1 MPDISNT
8 PNMQPASGSQFVPAV
23 QPVAD
28 AQSVAGG
35 QSVPAAQPVAG
46 TQPAHSAQP
55 AQGYAAAAYPAYSQG
70 AYQAAPQQGA
80 YQAASQQSAYQ
91 AAPQQRAYQQSAYPQ
106 GVYPQGAQGMQSP
119 SPQGMQGA
127 RAQGG
132 YQGNR
137 LQIAQS
143 QNARSQAS
151 RGQAGRGQA
160 SRGQASRG
168 QAWPQATNTTLPQN
182 IEAEQTVLSACLLSL
197 GVFEEVVQKLKP
209 ESFFR
214 PAHRIIFETMR
225 EMTSKS
231 IPIDVISVADQLTA
245 KNQLEAVGGQAYLL
259 ELTDNTFA
267 LTNWN
272 HHADIVARDAIRR
285 DLLYASAS
293 ISALAYDSPADTT
306 ELIGKAEA
314 SLFGVTEQRVASTFK
329 SIVELVEQTNNEIA
343 DMANRDTAIQGVQ
356 TGFID
361 VDKLFCGLRGGDLII
376 LAARPA
382 VGKTSFAMNLAANA
396 AKIGSTVVLFSL
408 EMSSVQIT
416 QRIIASEAQ
425 VPLHRLRSG
434 QLSEADML
442 AIVNAEA
449 GLTANNTLYIDDSPS
464 LTITE
469 LRTKARRLFRDV
481 KNGLIIVDYL
491 QLMQPVIPR
500 PNARQ
505 VEVAEISRGLKVLAK
520 ELDIPIIALSQ
531 LSRSIDTRGDKRPM
545 LSDLRE
551 SGSIEQDADIV
562 MFLDRSTS
570 EAEAESDKRPD
581 LGEAELIV
589 AKHRNGPTRDI
600 KLTFVGEYT
609 KFTNYFDDSSYG
621 GYAE

>member
-35 QSVPAAQPVAG
+35 QSVSAAQPVAG

-70 AYQAAPQQGA
+70 AYQAAP
-80 YQAASQQSAYQ
+80 QQSAYQ

-137 LQIAQS
+137 S
-143 QNARSQAS
+143 QNARS
-151 RGQAGRGQA
+151 QAGRGQA
-160 SRGQASRG
+160 SRR

-531 LSRSIDTRGDKRPM
+531 LSRSIDQRGDKRPM

>member
-8 PNMQPASGSQFVPAV
+8 PNMQSASGSQFAPAV

-28 AQSVAGG
+28 AQFVAGGQPVAGG

-46 TQPAHSAQP
+46 TQPAQSAQP

-70 AYQAAPQQGA
+70 AYQAV
-80 YQAASQQSAYQ
+80 
-91 AAPQQRAYQQSAYPQ
+91 PQQRAYQQSAYPQ

-119 SPQGMQGA
+119 SSQGMQGA
-127 RAQGG
+127 RTQGG
-132 YQGNR
+132 YQSNR
-137 LQIAQS
+137 S
-143 QNARSQAS
+143 QNARSQA
-151 RGQAGRGQA
+151 G
-160 SRGQASRG
+160 RGQASRG

-449 GLTANNTLYIDDSPS
+449 GLTAKNTLYIDDSPS

-481 KNGLIIVDYL
+481 KSGLIIVDYL
-491 QLMQPVIPR
+491 QLMQPLIPR

-520 ELDIPIIALSQ
+520 ELDVPLIALSQ
-531 LSRSIDTRGDKRPM
+531 LSRSIDQRGDKRPM

-600 KLTFVGEYT
+600 KLAFNGDYT
-609 KFTNYFDDSSYG
+609 KFTDYFDDSSYG

>member
-23 QPVAD
+23 QSVAD
-28 AQSVAGG
+28 AQSVAGGQPVAGG

-46 TQPAHSAQP
+46 TQPAQSAQP
-55 AQGYAAAAYPAYSQG
+55 AQGYANAAYPAYSQG
-70 AYQAAPQQGA
+70 AYQAVP
-80 YQAASQQSAYQ
+80 QQSAYQ

-119 SPQGMQGA
+119 SPQGMQSSQGMQGA

-137 LQIAQS
+137 S
-143 QNARSQAS
+143 QNARSQA
-151 RGQAGRGQA
+151 G
-160 SRGQASRG
+160 RGQASRG

-449 GLTANNTLYIDDSPS
+449 GLTAKNTLYIDDSPS

-491 QLMQPVIPR
+491 QLMQPLIPR

-520 ELDIPIIALSQ
+520 ELDVPLIALSQ
-531 LSRSIDTRGDKRPM
+531 LSRSIDQRGDKRPM

-600 KLTFVGEYT
+600 KLAFNGDYT
-609 KFTNYFDDSSYG
+609 KFTDYFDDSSYG

>member
-35 QSVPAAQPVAG
+35 QPVAGGQSVPATQPVAG
-46 TQPAHSAQP
+46 TQPAQSAQP
-55 AQGYAAAAYPAYSQG
+55 AQGYANAAYPAYSQG

-80 YQAASQQSAYQ
+80 YQAVPQQSAYQ

-106 GVYPQGAQGMQSP
+106 GVYPQGAQGMQS
-119 SPQGMQGA
+119 SQGMQGA

-137 LQIAQS
+137 S
-143 QNARSQAS
+143 QNARSQA
-151 RGQAGRGQA
+151 G
-160 SRGQASRG
+160 RGQASRG

-225 EMTSKS
+225 EMTSKF

-531 LSRSIDTRGDKRPM
+531 LSRSIDQRGDKRPM

>member
-23 QPVAD
+23 QSVAD
-28 AQSVAGG
+28 AQSVAGGQPVAGG

-46 TQPAHSAQP
+46 TQPAQSAQP

-80 YQAASQQSAYQ
+80 YQAVPQQSAYQ

-119 SPQGMQGA
+119 SPQGMQSSQGMQGA

-137 LQIAQS
+137 S
-143 QNARSQAS
+143 QNARSQA
-151 RGQAGRGQA
+151 G
-160 SRGQASRG
+160 RGQASRG

-449 GLTANNTLYIDDSPS
+449 GLTAKNTLYIDDSPS

-481 KNGLIIVDYL
+481 KSGLIIVDYL
-491 QLMQPVIPR
+491 QLMQPLIPR

-520 ELDIPIIALSQ
+520 ELDVPLIALSQ
-531 LSRSIDTRGDKRPM
+531 LSRSIDQRGDKRPM

-600 KLTFVGEYT
+600 KLAFNGDYT
-609 KFTNYFDDSSYG
+609 KFTDYFDDSSYG

>member
-23 QPVAD
+23 QPAADVQSVAGG
-28 AQSVAGG
+28 QPVAGG

-46 TQPAHSAQP
+46 TQPAQSAQP
-55 AQGYAAAAYPAYSQG
+55 AQGYANAAYPAYSQG
-70 AYQAAPQQGA
+70 AYQAVP
-80 YQAASQQSAYQ
+80 QQSAYQ

-119 SPQGMQGA
+119 SPQGMQSSQGMQGA

-137 LQIAQS
+137 S
-143 QNARSQAS
+143 QNARSQA
-151 RGQAGRGQA
+151 G
-160 SRGQASRG
+160 RGQASRG

-531 LSRSIDTRGDKRPM
+531 LSRSIDQRGDKRPM

>member
-35 QSVPAAQPVAG
+35 QPVAGGQSVPAAQPVAG
-46 TQPAHSAQP
+46 TQPAQSAQP
-55 AQGYAAAAYPAYSQG
+55 AQGYANAAYPAYSQG
-70 AYQAAPQQGA
+70 AYQAVPQQG
-80 YQAASQQSAYQ
+80 AYQ

-106 GVYPQGAQGMQSP
+106 GVYPQGAPGMQSP
-119 SPQGMQGA
+119 SSQGMQGA

-137 LQIAQS
+137 S
-143 QNARSQAS
+143 QNARSQA
-151 RGQAGRGQA
+151 G
-160 SRGQASRG
+160 RGQASRG

-449 GLTANNTLYIDDSPS
+449 GLTAKNTLYIDDSPS

-491 QLMQPVIPR
+491 QLMQPLIPR

-520 ELDIPIIALSQ
+520 ELDVPLIALSQ
-531 LSRSIDTRGDKRPM
+531 LSRSIDQRGDKRPM

-600 KLTFVGEYT
+600 KLAFNGDYT
-609 KFTNYFDDSSYG
+609 KFTDYFDDSSYG

>member
-8 PNMQPASGSQFVPAV
+8 SNMQPASGSQFVPAV
-23 QPVAD
+23 QSVAD

-35 QSVPAAQPVAG
+35 QPVAGGQSVPTAQPVAG
-46 TQPAHSAQP
+46 TQPAQSAQP
-55 AQGYAAAAYPAYSQG
+55 AQGYANAAYPAYSQG
-70 AYQAAPQQGA
+70 AYQAVP
-80 YQAASQQSAYQ
+80 QQSAYQ

-119 SPQGMQGA
+119 SSQGMQGA

-137 LQIAQS
+137 S
-143 QNARSQAS
+143 QNARSQA
-151 RGQAGRGQA
+151 G
-160 SRGQASRG
+160 RGQASRG

-449 GLTANNTLYIDDSPS
+449 GLTAKNTLYIDDSPS

-491 QLMQPVIPR
+491 QLMQPLIPR

-520 ELDIPIIALSQ
+520 ELDVPLIALSQ
-531 LSRSIDTRGDKRPM
+531 LSRSIDQRGDKRPM

-600 KLTFVGEYT
+600 KLAFNGDYT
-609 KFTNYFDDSSYG
+609 KFTDYFDDSSYG

>member
-35 QSVPAAQPVAG
+35 QPVAGGQSVPAAQPVVG
-46 TQPAHSAQP
+46 TQPAQSAQP

-70 AYQAAPQQGA
+70 AYQAVP
-80 YQAASQQSAYQ
+80 QQSAYQ

-119 SPQGMQGA
+119 QGMQGA

-137 LQIAQS
+137 S
-143 QNARSQAS
+143 QNARS
-151 RGQAGRGQA
+151 QAGRGQA
-160 SRGQASRG
+160 SRR

-531 LSRSIDTRGDKRPM
+531 LSRSIDQRGDKRPM

>member
-35 QSVPAAQPVAG
+35 QPVAGGQSVPAAQPVAG
-46 TQPAHSAQP
+46 TQPAQSAQP
-55 AQGYAAAAYPAYSQG
+55 AQGYANAAYPAYSQG
-70 AYQAAPQQGA
+70 AYQAVP
-80 YQAASQQSAYQ
+80 QQSAYQ

-106 GVYPQGAQGMQSP
+106 GVYPQGAQGMQS
-119 SPQGMQGA
+119 SQGMQGA

-137 LQIAQS
+137 S
-143 QNARSQAS
+143 QNARSQA
-151 RGQAGRGQA
+151 G
-160 SRGQASRG
+160 RGQASRG

-449 GLTANNTLYIDDSPS
+449 GLTAKNTLYIDDSPS

-491 QLMQPVIPR
+491 QLMQPLIPR

-520 ELDIPIIALSQ
+520 ELDVPLIALSQ
-531 LSRSIDTRGDKRPM
+531 LSRSIDQRGDKRPM

-600 KLTFVGEYT
+600 KLAFNGDYT
-609 KFTNYFDDSSYG
+609 KFTDYFDDSSYG

>member
-35 QSVPAAQPVAG
+35 QPVAGGQSVPAAQPVAG
-46 TQPAHSAQP
+46 TQPAQSAQP
-55 AQGYAAAAYPAYSQG
+55 AQGYANAAYPAYSQG
-70 AYQAAPQQGA
+70 
-80 YQAASQQSAYQ
+80 AYQ

-119 SPQGMQGA
+119 SPQGMQSSQGMQGA

-137 LQIAQS
+137 S
-143 QNARSQAS
+143 QNARSQA
-151 RGQAGRGQA
+151 G
-160 SRGQASRG
+160 RGQASRG

-531 LSRSIDTRGDKRPM
+531 LSRSIDQRGDKRPM

>member
-23 QPVAD
+23 QSVAD
-28 AQSVAGG
+28 AQSVAGGQPVAGG

-46 TQPAHSAQP
+46 TQPAQSAQP

-70 AYQAAPQQGA
+70 AYQAVP
-80 YQAASQQSAYQ
+80 QQSAYQ

-119 SPQGMQGA
+119 SPQGMQSPSPQGMQSA

-137 LQIAQS
+137 S
-143 QNARSQAS
+143 QNARSQA
-151 RGQAGRGQA
+151 G
-160 SRGQASRG
+160 RGQASRG

-449 GLTANNTLYIDDSPS
+449 GLTAKNTLYIDDSPS

-491 QLMQPVIPR
+491 QLMQPLIPR

-520 ELDIPIIALSQ
+520 ELDVPLIALSQ
-531 LSRSIDTRGDKRPM
+531 LSRSIDQRGDKRPM

>member
-35 QSVPAAQPVAG
+35 QPVAGGQSVPAAQPVAG
-46 TQPAHSAQP
+46 TQPAQSAQP
-55 AQGYAAAAYPAYSQG
+55 AQGYANAAYPAYSQG
-70 AYQAAPQQGA
+70 AYQAVP
-80 YQAASQQSAYQ
+80 QQSAYQ

-119 SPQGMQGA
+119 SPQGMQSA

-137 LQIAQS
+137 S
-143 QNARSQAS
+143 QNARSQA
-151 RGQAGRGQA
+151 G
-160 SRGQASRG
+160 RG

-449 GLTANNTLYIDDSPS
+449 GLTAKNTLYIDDSPS

-491 QLMQPVIPR
+491 QLMQPLIPR

-520 ELDIPIIALSQ
+520 ELDVPLIALSQ
-531 LSRSIDTRGDKRPM
+531 LSRSIDQRGDKRPM

-600 KLTFVGEYT
+600 KLAFNGDYT
-609 KFTNYFDDSSYG
+609 KFTDYFDDSSYG

>member
-35 QSVPAAQPVAG
+35 QPVAGGQSVPAAQPVAG
-46 TQPAHSAQP
+46 TQPAQSAQP
-55 AQGYAAAAYPAYSQG
+55 AQGYANAAYPAYSQG
-70 AYQAAPQQGA
+70 AYQAVP
-80 YQAASQQSAYQ
+80 QQSAYQ

-106 GVYPQGAQGMQSP
+106 GVYPQGAQGMQ
-119 SPQGMQGA
+119 GA

-137 LQIAQS
+137 S
-143 QNARSQAS
+143 QNARSQA
-151 RGQAGRGQA
+151 G
-160 SRGQASRG
+160 RGQASRG

-531 LSRSIDTRGDKRPM
+531 LSRSIDQRGDKRPM

>member
-70 AYQAAPQQGA
+70 AYQAAPQQ
-80 YQAASQQSAYQ
+80 SAYQ

-143 QNARSQAS
+143 QNARS
-151 RGQAGRGQA
+151 QA

>member
-23 QPVAD
+23 QSVAD

-35 QSVPAAQPVAG
+35 QPVAGGQSVPTAQPVAG
-46 TQPAHSAQP
+46 TQPAQSAQP
-55 AQGYAAAAYPAYSQG
+55 AQGYANAAYPAYSQG
-70 AYQAAPQQGA
+70 AYQAVP
-80 YQAASQQSAYQ
+80 QQSAYQ

-119 SPQGMQGA
+119 SSQGMQGA

-137 LQIAQS
+137 S
-143 QNARSQAS
+143 QNARSQA
-151 RGQAGRGQA
+151 G
-160 SRGQASRG
+160 RGQASRG

-531 LSRSIDTRGDKRPM
+531 LSRSIDQRGDKRPM

>member
-23 QPVAD
+23 QSVAD
-28 AQSVAGG
+28 AQSVAGGQPVAGG

-46 TQPAHSAQP
+46 TQPAQSAQP

-70 AYQAAPQQGA
+70 AYQAVP
-80 YQAASQQSAYQ
+80 QQSAYQ

-119 SPQGMQGA
+119 SSQGMQGA
-127 RAQGG
+127 RTQGG

-137 LQIAQS
+137 S
-143 QNARSQAS
+143 QNARSQV
-151 RGQAGRGQA
+151 GC
-160 SRGQASRG
+160 GQASRG

-449 GLTANNTLYIDDSPS
+449 GLTAKNTLYIDDSPS

-491 QLMQPVIPR
+491 QLMQPLIPR

-520 ELDIPIIALSQ
+520 ELDVPLIALSQ
-531 LSRSIDTRGDKRPM
+531 LSRSIDQRGDKRPM

-600 KLTFVGEYT
+600 KLAFNGDYT
-609 KFTNYFDDSSYG
+609 KFTDYFDDSSYG

>member
-23 QPVAD
+23 QSVAD

-35 QSVPAAQPVAG
+35 QPVAGGQSVPTAQPVAG
-46 TQPAHSAQP
+46 TQPAQSAQP
-55 AQGYAAAAYPAYSQG
+55 AQGYANAAYPAYSQG
-70 AYQAAPQQGA
+70 AYQAVP
-80 YQAASQQSAYQ
+80 QQSAYQ
-91 AAPQQRAYQQSAYPQ
+91 AAPQQRAYQQSAYQ

-137 LQIAQS
+137 LQIARS
-143 QNARSQAS
+143 QNARSQA
-151 RGQAGRGQA
+151 G
-160 SRGQASRG
+160 RGQASRG

-531 LSRSIDTRGDKRPM
+531 LSRSIDQRGDKRPM

>member
-23 QPVAD
+23 QSVAD

-35 QSVPAAQPVAG
+35 QPVAGGQSVPTAQPVAG
-46 TQPAHSAQP
+46 TQPAQSAQP
-55 AQGYAAAAYPAYSQG
+55 AQGYANAAYPAYSQG
-70 AYQAAPQQGA
+70 AYQAVP
-80 YQAASQQSAYQ
+80 QQSAYQ
-91 AAPQQRAYQQSAYPQ
+91 AVPQQSAYPQ

-132 YQGNR
+132 YQSNR
-137 LQIAQS
+137 S
-143 QNARSQAS
+143 QNARSQA
-151 RGQAGRGQA
+151 G
-160 SRGQASRG
+160 RGQASRG

-214 PAHRIIFETMR
+214 PAHRMIFETMR

-531 LSRSIDTRGDKRPM
+531 LSRSIDQRGDKRPM

>member
-35 QSVPAAQPVAG
+35 QPVAGGQSVPATQPVAG
-46 TQPAHSAQP
+46 TQPAQSAQP
-55 AQGYAAAAYPAYSQG
+55 AQGYANAAYPAYSQG

-80 YQAASQQSAYQ
+80 YQAVPQQSAYQ

-106 GVYPQGAQGMQSP
+106 GVYPQGAQGMQS
-119 SPQGMQGA
+119 SQGMQGA

-137 LQIAQS
+137 S
-143 QNARSQAS
+143 QNARSQA
-151 RGQAGRGQA
+151 G
-160 SRGQASRG
+160 RGQASRG

-343 DMANRDTAIQGVQ
+343 DMANLDTAIQGVQ

-531 LSRSIDTRGDKRPM
+531 LSRSIDQRGDKRPM

>member
-35 QSVPAAQPVAG
+35 QPVAGGQSVPAAQPVAG
-46 TQPAHSAQP
+46 TQPTQSAQP
-55 AQGYAAAAYPAYSQG
+55 AQGYANAAYPAYSQG
-70 AYQAAPQQGA
+70 
-80 YQAASQQSAYQ
+80 AYQ

-119 SPQGMQGA
+119 SPQGMQSSQGMQGA

-137 LQIAQS
+137 S
-143 QNARSQAS
+143 QNARSQA
-151 RGQAGRGQA
+151 G
-160 SRGQASRG
+160 RGQASRG

-531 LSRSIDTRGDKRPM
+531 LSRSIDQRGDKRPM

>member
-35 QSVPAAQPVAG
+35 QPVAGGQSVPATQPVAG
-46 TQPAHSAQP
+46 TQPAQSAQP
-55 AQGYAAAAYPAYSQG
+55 AQGYANAAYPAYSQG

-80 YQAASQQSAYQ
+80 YQAVPQQSAYQ

-106 GVYPQGAQGMQSP
+106 GVYPQGAQGMQS
-119 SPQGMQGA
+119 SQGMQGA

-137 LQIAQS
+137 S
-143 QNARSQAS
+143 QNARSQA
-151 RGQAGRGQA
+151 G
-160 SRGQASRG
+160 RGQASRG

-531 LSRSIDTRGDKRPM
+531 LSRSIDQRGDKRPM

>member
-70 AYQAAPQQGA
+70 AYQAAPQQ
-80 YQAASQQSAYQ
+80 SAYQ

-160 SRGQASRG
+160 
-168 QAWPQATNTTLPQN
+168 WPQATNMTLPQN

>member
-35 QSVPAAQPVAG
+35 QSVPAAQSVAG

-80 YQAASQQSAYQ
+80 YQAAPQQSAYQ

-143 QNARSQAS
+143 QNARSQA
-151 RGQAGRGQA
+151 G
-160 SRGQASRG
+160 RGQASRG
-168 QAWPQATNTTLPQN
+168 QAWPQATSTTLPQN

>member
-23 QPVAD
+23 QSVAD

-35 QSVPAAQPVAG
+35 QPVAGGQSVPTAQPVAG
-46 TQPAHSAQP
+46 TQPAQSAQP
-55 AQGYAAAAYPAYSQG
+55 AQGYANAAYPAYSQG
-70 AYQAAPQQGA
+70 AYQAVP
-80 YQAASQQSAYQ
+80 QQSAYQ

-119 SPQGMQGA
+119 SPQGMQSSQGMQGA

-137 LQIAQS
+137 S
-143 QNARSQAS
+143 QNARSQAG
-151 RGQAGRGQA
+151 RGQAG
-160 SRGQASRG
+160 RGQASRG

-531 LSRSIDTRGDKRPM
+531 LSRSIDQRGDKRPM